1 MDESADDPPAPY
13 DRGHDSEQ
21 WEAGYEVLRPVKR
34 I

>member
-13 DRGHDSEQ
+13 DREQ
-21 WEAGYEVLRPVKR
+21 WEAGYKVLRPVKR